1 MKHNFSNCNK
11 VNKELQINLITKRKT
26 IFSNAKRVLK
36 KPSIVL
42 NQLSPNETLCFLN
55 ILFYTKINGNV
66 IRTFRYK

>member
-11 VNKELQINLITKRKT
+11 VNKERQIHLIM

-36 KPSIVL
+36 KPSILL
-42 NQLSPNETLCFLN
+42 NQLSLNETLCFLN

-66 IRTFRYK
+66 IRTLRNK